1 MRRTWLRILLSLAI
15 VACLLW
21 GLCRFASSPKETA
34 QTPTQKTAQGT
45 EGQTAQKLIPLEP
58 GVTTGPEGE
67 RCFAFTLE
75 DFIASYNSLYWQDHQ
90 ETFLSPAEEW
100 TLMAYGETDTSRAVD
115 LYSFTQDK
123 SLWFLPTLSVY
134 APPGETQVRKISVDL
149 DEHSDTQDKH
159 DVFQEMSLYA
169 LALFFPDLGEE
180 ELTALFQQLDQ
191 EMAADR
197 YDQWY
202 SDRTIPKRLY
212 YQGSVGVFA
221 FFALGDYQRIILLPV
236 DQAYLE
242 DLAAQGTELV
252 DLDQWEP

>member
-1 MRRTWLRILLSLAI
+1 MRRTWPGILLCLVI

-21 GLCRFASSPKETA
+21 GLCRFAGSPKETA
-34 QTPTQKTAQGT
+34 QTPTQETTQGT
-45 EGQTAQKLIPLEP
+45 EGQTAQELVPLERS
-58 GVTTGPEGE
+58 VTSGPEGE

-90 ETFLSPAEEW
+90 DTFLTPAEDW
-100 TLMAYGETDTSRAVD
+100 TLMAYGETETSRAVD

-123 SLWFLPTLSVY
+123 SIWFLPTLSVY

-149 DEHSDTQDKH
+149 DEHSDTQDKN

-169 LALFFPDLGEE
+169 LTLFFPDLAEE
-180 ELTALFQQLDQ
+180 EITALCRQLDQ
-191 EMAADR
+191 EMTADQ

-202 SDRTIPKRLY
+202 SDSTIPKRLY

-221 FFALGDYQRIILLPV
+221 FFALGDYQRITLLPV